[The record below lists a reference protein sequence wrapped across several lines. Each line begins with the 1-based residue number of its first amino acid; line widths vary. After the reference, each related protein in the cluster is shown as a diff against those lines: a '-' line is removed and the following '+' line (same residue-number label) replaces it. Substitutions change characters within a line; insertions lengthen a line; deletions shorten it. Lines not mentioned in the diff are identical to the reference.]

1 MTTDWHNIFKVKLSN
16 ITDSSM
22 DKHDVVKLLLV
33 RKLRYKYRRKKDW
46 IRVYTEFDLDNGLKC
61 DVYFE
66 DLKTKSVIIYEL
78 QKEYSNKWL
87 EEKTIKYE
95 ELKVPFFK
103 TVDFI
108 PIDLGDFTEN
118 IWEINKEL
126 EKYIV

>member
-66 DLKTKSVIIYEL
+66 DLKKIGRAHV
-78 QKEYSNKWL
+78 
-87 EEKTIKYE
+87 
-95 ELKVPFFK
+95 
-103 TVDFI
+103 
-108 PIDLGDFTEN
+108 
-118 IWEINKEL
+118 
-126 EKYIV
+126 